1 MMFPIIPKLPW
12 DYKKRLLEFVKPN
25 TNLLIMGIENEKFTL
40 SLDHDFAFT
49 AVTADKRCD
58 FAKLLERYGVCV
70 KEESTKLDFDDET
83 FDLVLNYHSPYDA
96 NEVKRVL
103 KKGGHFI
110 TEQIGSRDREE
121 IRVDEPSIEAD
132 YNLENKSAELKSL
145 GFKTVYTNQ
154 AYPRVHECGYVED
167 CHYHRFIIV
176 AKKMK

>member
-1 MMFPIIPKLPW
+1 MMVLPIKPKLPW
-12 DYKKRLLEFVKPN
+12 DYKKRLMEFVKPN
-25 TNLLIMGIENEKFTL
+25 TNLLIMGIEDEKFTL

-49 AVTADKRCD
+49 AVTADKSCD
-58 FAKLLERYGVCV
+58 YAELLERYGICV

-121 IRVDEPSIEAD
+121 LTEYKSDIEPD
-132 YNLENKSAELKSL
+132 YNLENKSVELKNL
-145 GFKTVYTNQ
+145 DFKTVYTNQ
-154 AYPRVHECGYVED
+154 AYPIVQELGYPE